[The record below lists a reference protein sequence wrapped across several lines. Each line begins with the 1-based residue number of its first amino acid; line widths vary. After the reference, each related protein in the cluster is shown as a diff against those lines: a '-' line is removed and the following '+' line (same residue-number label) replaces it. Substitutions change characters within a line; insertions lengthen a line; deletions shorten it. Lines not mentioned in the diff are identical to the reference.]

1 MLSLPITAAAQAQ
14 TDSSS
19 SASDIQLQLKDLQDR
34 LSKLESAPTATPAI
48 SRETEDRE
56 SGRIVVPAIPG
67 VPQAFLPDIGIAGD
81 AAFERNTLRKSDP
94 RYSTSN
100 QQPWIRD
107 GQAVFFEPI
116 DPYTL
121 AQFTIDIPNPTQGG
135 VANIEEAW
143 IYFNKLP
150 AGAAVRLGRYLPQF
164 GLLDLTNTFQL
175 AMLDRPNAIG
185 NFIGSDGM
193 NGTGMEFD
201 AYIPNPWD
209 WNLKLNANALEGDTL
224 GGSAASRDLAYL
236 ATLDYSRDLFTSGSL
251 QAGVS
256 AAQGP
261 SPFGQSE
268 ALEEPYLQIQYAP
281 TQRKVW
287 TWSAEGMLAQ
297 RRGLGANNDKS
308 GFYTFLDYNF
318 ALRYHVGLL
327 ADWAD
332 SSGIAGGVPNQTVA
346 PYGRQLTFGPNT
358 SWFVSDNTRLRLQ
371 YTHTTAL
378 ASLRPDDRFT
388 FQVTFSLGNLKQL
401 Q

>member
-1 MLSLPITAAAQAQ
+1 
-14 TDSSS
+14 
-19 SASDIQLQLKDLQDR
+19 
-34 LSKLESAPTATPAI
+34 
-48 SRETEDRE
+48 
-56 SGRIVVPAIPG
+56 
-67 VPQAFLPDIGIAGD
+67 
-81 AAFERNTLRKSDP
+81 
-94 RYSTSN
+94 
-100 QQPWIRD
+100 
-107 GQAVFFEPI
+107 
-116 DPYTL
+116 
-121 AQFTIDIPNPTQGG
+121 

-150 AGAAVRLGRYLPQF
+150 GGTAARIGRFLPQF

-185 NFIGSDGM
+185 NYLGSDGM
-193 NGTGMEFD
+193 NGTGMELD
-201 AYIPNPWD
+201 AYVPNPWD
-209 WNLKLNANALEGDTL
+209 WNLKLNMNALEGDVL
-224 GGSAASRDLAYL
+224 GGSAQTRDLAYL

-256 AAQGP
+256 AGQGP
-261 SPFGQSE
+261 SPLGQSE

-287 TWSAEGMLAQ
+287 TWSAEGMIAQ

-332 SSGIAGGVPNQTVA
+332 SAGLPLQNQTA
-346 PYGRQLTFGPNT
+346 EPYGRQLTFGPNA

-378 ASLRPDDRFT
+378 ASLRPEDRFT